1 MIGMLCLVGAG
12 ALLAGAVV
20 AGEGSQGLAKMKPIT
35 AETADP
41 VQLAALPPGDAA
53 AEITLQGQTRDP
65 SQPSAPQT
73 LQAALESPSS
83 AAALDA
89 PPQELARE
97 AEPAL
102 VSRQLTVQSGDT
114 LMKML
119 TNEGVTRSEAHAAI
133 QALSEVFSPR
143 KLRPGHDITLE
154 LTPADTETNAP
165 ALTVMRLT
173 ESPIRSVEVAAL
185 TEGGF
190 EARAIDTPTEKTA
203 MRANGTISSSLYEA
217 AVEAGVPLPILADMI
232 RVFSFDV
239 DFQREVRRG
248 DTFALMYDIEQVSGE
263 TVGTGAVHMAEMT
276 VAGKPKRYYRFK
288 GADGFWEY
296 FDEKG
301 RSAKKALLRTPID
314 GARLSSKFGMR
325 RHPIL
330 GYNKMHKGADF
341 AAPTGTPIYAAGNG
355 VVEAAGRNGAYGKY
369 VRVRHNSTYKTAYA
383 HMSRIA
389 VSRGKRVRQG
399 QVIGYVGSTGRS
411 TGPHLHYEV
420 HKNGKAVNPLGV
432 RLPTGRTLSGSELA
446 AFKDHVARLE
456 SQFAAL
462 PVDRQL
468 ASAD

>member
-1 MIGMLCLVGAG
+1 MLCLVGAG

-20 AGEGSQGLAKMKPIT
+20 AGGGSQGLADMKP
-35 AETADP
+35 AAAHPSEP
-41 VQLAALPPGDAA
+41 VQLAAIPPEGAE
-53 AEITLQGQTRDP
+53 AEITLQSKTRGL
-65 SQPSAPQT
+65 SEQSATQK
-73 LQAALESPSS
+73 LQAALETTPPLPAFD
-83 AAALDA
+83 AAPAISTTAKA
-89 PPQELARE
+89 P
-97 AEPAL
+97 
-102 VSRQLTVQSGDT
+102 VSHQLTVRSGDT

-119 TNEGVTRSEAHAAI
+119 TGEGVTRGEAHAAI

-154 LTPADTETNAP
+154 LTPADAETDAP
-165 ALTVMRLT
+165 ALTSLRLT
-173 ESPIRSVEVAAL
+173 ESPVRSVEVAAL
-185 TEGGF
+185 NAGGF
-190 EARAIDTPTEKTA
+190 EARIIDTPTEKTA
-203 MRANGTISSSLYEA
+203 MRADGTISSSLYEA
-217 AVEAGVPLPILADMI
+217 AVEAGVPLPVLADMI
-232 RVFSFDV
+232 QVFSFDV

-248 DTFALMYDIEQVSGE
+248 DTFALLYDIEQVSGE

-276 VAGKPKRYYRFK
+276 VAGEPKRYYRFK
-288 GADGFWEY
+288 GSDGFWDY
-296 FDEKG
+296 FDEQG

-355 VVEAAGRNGAYGKY
+355 VVEAAGWNGGYGKY
-369 VRVRHNSTYKTAYA
+369 IRVRHNDTYKTAYG

-420 HKNGKAVNPLGV
+420 HKNGRQVNPLGV

-462 PVDRQL
+462 PARRKL